1 MKMLDKDKFIMTP
14 EYWME
19 LTTWVVMILV
29 IIFIRFLPNSIINSL
44 EVYMLIGGIISF
56 ALLYYL
62 VIYRYF
68 IRTQRLWIKDISD
81 IIIISVLIIL
91 ARDYGTYIFALY
103 FLPIAAATL
112 VLGTINSLLIALI
125 ACLFVILEVFMGAEG
140 FFPRQS
146 QFTVGAFQ
154 IAFIILITVFCQFLA
169 LQIRQE
175 KRARAE
181 AEARAE
187 AREISEKR
195 ERDFMTM
202 TSHQL
207 MTPLS
212 IIRGFSSILDI
223 DKKNHFTNTERDY
236 VQEIHNNSKKMVA
249 LVKELMTVSKI
260 NSDGDRFKMKMNPLE
275 PIIKN
280 VVNNLQPVAERKK
293 ITIEFEKPKEKIPEV
308 YIDPEKMEQVI
319 CNMITNAI
327 KYSEKGKVHITC
339 NMKHVTNENQ
349 KSKVKNQNDNEKLKN
364 REIMISVSDTGVGI
378 AREEQEKVFT
388 PFFRSKKTFGEEGT
402 GLGLYI
408 AKMIVEHHGGKM
420 WFTSEPGK
428 GSVFSFS
435 LPIKKG

>member
-1 MKMLDKDKFIMTP
+1 MKILDKDKFSMTP

-29 IIFIRFLPNSIINSL
+29 IIFIRFLPNSILDSL

-56 ALLYYL
+56 ALIYYL

-68 IRTQRLWIKDISD
+68 VRTQRLWIKDISD
-81 IIIISVLIIL
+81 IIIISILIIL

-140 FFPRQS
+140 LFPRQS

-175 KRARAE
+175 KRARME
-181 AEARAE
+181 AEALAK

-223 DKKNHFTNTERDY
+223 DKKNHFTTAERDY
-236 VQEIHNNSKKMVA
+236 VREIHNNSKKMVS

-260 NSDGDRFKMKMNPLE
+260 NSDGDQFKMQMVSLE

-280 VVNNLQPVAERKK
+280 VVDNLQPIAKRKK
-293 ITIEFEKPKEKIPEV
+293 ITIEFEKPKEKMPKT
-308 YIDPEKMEQVI
+308 YIDSEKIEQVI
-319 CNMITNAI
+319 CNIITNAI
-327 KYSEKGKVHITC
+327 KYSEKGTI
-339 NMKHVTNENQ
+339 HVTSEIRMGETLN
-349 KSKVKNQNDNEKLKN
+349 KSKIKNSNVKNGGIEV
-364 REIMISVSDTGVGI
+364 SVSDTGVGI
-378 AREEQEKVFT
+378 AKEEQEKVFT

-408 AKMIVEHHGGKM
+408 AKMIVEHHGGKI
-420 WFTSEPGK
+420 WFTSEPGE
-428 GSVFSFS
+428 GSVFFFS
-435 LPIKKG
+435 LPITTDER